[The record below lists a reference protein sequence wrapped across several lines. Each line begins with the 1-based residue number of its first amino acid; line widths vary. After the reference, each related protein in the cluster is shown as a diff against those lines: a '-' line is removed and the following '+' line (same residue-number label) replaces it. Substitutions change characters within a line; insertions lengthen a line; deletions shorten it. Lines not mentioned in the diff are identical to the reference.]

1 VVKTL
6 EKVRLNHLKSPEEIL
21 KHYWGYNAFRES
33 QTEIIDSVLSGV
45 DTVGLLPTGGGKS
58 LCFQIPTLILDGVCL
73 VITPLI
79 GLMKDQVEELKRRNI
94 RAAAIYSGLSKTDI
108 DYSLDNFVYG
118 DYKFLYLSPE
128 RLLSEIV
135 IERIK
140 LMKISLIAID
150 EAHCVSQW
158 GHDFRPAYL
167 RIPDI
172 YPHTDNAPRIALT
185 ATATSSV
192 QKDIIEQLQLVKP
205 VIFRNSFARKNLSFS
220 VFDVPIKEHKLI
232 QVIKNVGG
240 SGIVY
245 VGTRRRAVELTEFL
259 VQQKVT
265 AAYYHGG
272 VSNTER
278 FSKQKD
284 WLENKIR
291 VMVATN
297 AFGMGINKPDV
308 RFVIHADMSA
318 NLEGYY
324 QEAGRAGRDGL
335 KAFAVALYNEGEL
348 EKLELNILRKYVP
361 IDALRTC
368 YQALC
373 NYYKLAEGVTTHE
386 SFGFDLHNFISVFG
400 FNAMET
406 HSAIKLLE
414 SQSIISL
421 SDNYYSP
428 PKIHLILSSSELYN
442 FYLTNPNAEKLLKTL
457 LRMYGGELYNGLTKI
472 AESEIAR
479 ALFMS
484 EFETKKKLSELD
496 ENGVIVYQKQRNSP
510 QITFLTK
517 RYDAN
522 ILPINSVEIEQKKK
536 ADLAG
541 VRAVT
546 DYIQEPLK
554 CRMLLLQEYFDDYDG
569 KACGICDNCIGK
581 NKMLASQELISY
593 KEKLLDIVPVKA
605 EELMGNHAFGNIGLL
620 KLAISHLIQ
629 NESLKISEMG
639 VLEKR
644 S

>member
-1 VVKTL
+1 M
-6 EKVRLNHLKSPEEIL
+6 KSPEEIL
-21 KHYWGYNAFRES
+21 KHYWGYDNFRES
-33 QTEIIDSVLSGV
+33 QSEIINSVLAGK
-45 DTVGLLPTGGGKS
+45 DTIGLLPTGGGKS
-58 LCFQIPTLILDGVCL
+58 LCFQIPTLVLEGVCL

-79 GLMKDQVEELKRRNI
+79 GLMKDQVEELKKRNI

-140 LMKISLIAID
+140 LMKIALIAID

-172 YPHTDNAPRIALT
+172 YPHTNNAPRIALT
-185 ATATSSV
+185 ATATALV
-192 QKDIIEQLQLVKP
+192 EKDIVEQLQLHKP
-205 VIFRNSFARKNLSFS
+205 KIFKNSFARKNLSFS
-220 VFDVPIKEHKLI
+220 VFKVPLKEHKLI
-232 QVIKNVGG
+232 QVVKNVAG

-245 VGTRRRAVELTEFL
+245 VGTRRRSVELTEFL
-259 VQQKVT
+259 SQQGIT

-335 KAFAVALYNEGEL
+335 KAFAVALYNDNEL
-348 EKLELNILRKYVP
+348 EKIEQNVQRKYVP
-361 IDALRTC
+361 VEALRTC

-373 NYYKLAEGVTTHE
+373 NYYKLAEGIITHE
-386 SFGFDLHNFISVFG
+386 SYGFDLHDFTSVFG
-400 FNAMET
+400 FNAIET

-414 SQSIISL
+414 SQSLITV
-421 SDNYYSP
+421 SDSYYSP
-428 PKIHLILSSSELYN
+428 SKVHIVLDSSELYN

-457 LRMYGGELYNGLTKI
+457 LRIYGGELYNGLTKI
-472 AESEIAR
+472 AESEVAR
-479 ALFMS
+479 AMFMS
-484 EFETKKKLSELD
+484 EFETKKKLGELD
-496 ENGVIVYQKQRNSP
+496 ENGVIVYQKQKNNP
-510 QITFLTK
+510 QLTFLTK

-522 ILPINSVEIEQKKK
+522 VLPINAAEIKRKKE

-541 VRAVT
+541 VRAVVNF
-546 DYIQEPLK
+546 IEEPLK
-554 CRMLLLQEYFDDYDG
+554 CRMLLLQEYFDDYNG
-569 KACGICDNCIGK
+569 KPCGICDNCIGK
-581 NKMLASQELISY
+581 NKMLASNELISY
-593 KEKLLDIVPVKA
+593 KEKLLEIVPVRA
-605 EELMGNHAFGNIGLL
+605 EDLMANSSFSNLGLL

-644 S
+644 T